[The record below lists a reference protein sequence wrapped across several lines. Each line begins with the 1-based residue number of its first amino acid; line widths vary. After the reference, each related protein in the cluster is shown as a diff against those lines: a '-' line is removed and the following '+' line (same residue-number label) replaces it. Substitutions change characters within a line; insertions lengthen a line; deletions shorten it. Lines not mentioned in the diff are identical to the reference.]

1 MSIRENKTLFMIAGQ
16 ILFFGFFVWY
26 YIHYSFLR
34 SRCDVNVEFFLA
46 IILVLAMTM
55 NYWLFYP
62 VFYKK
67 HSFWHYVAVTA
78 IEAFLVTLLE
88 YCMTIKVGLMYI
100 PDSVPQSE
108 LIHVKLSFYFNILA
122 RNLSLLGF
130 VGLIAN
136 NFGQKYQLLEKDRL
150 LLKKENRVIVRD
162 KNEELIIDASYICY
176 IQQKQ
181 NETLVFT
188 DDGQKYWRRGSMI
201 FFERNMTPGSCV
213 RISKSFMVFCSHIQS
228 YTNNDVTIQMREPG
242 QNVTLPFGRYLAS
255 SAFRIIEQYMKQ
267 KQPVVNTQNVSKA
280 DAIIAI
286 DFISTDSKEIK
297 RIDTNND
304 SQNHSQLINKRMKN
318 PKYSTILSF
327 ISGHAGCNIKDIV
340 VETMIPKSTV
350 TRVLAELKRDSLI
363 EYMGSKKTGG
373 YYVISYQEEATKTE
387 NKNI

>member
-34 SRCDVNVEFFLA
+34 PRCDMNVEFILA

-55 NYWLFYP
+55 SYWLFYP
-62 VFYKK
+62 EFYMK
-67 HSFWHYVAVTA
+67 HSFWHYAAVTA

-136 NFGQKYQLLEKDRL
+136 NFGQKYQLIEKDRL
-150 LLKKENRVIVRD
+150 LLKNENKVIVRG
-162 KNEELIIDASYICY
+162 KNEELIIDVSCICY

-188 DDGQKYWRRGSMI
+188 DDGQQYRRRGSMI
-201 FFERNMTPGSCV
+201 FFERTMTPVSCV
-213 RISKSFMVFCSHIQS
+213 RISKSCMVFCSQIQS
-228 YTNNDVTIQMREPG
+228 YTNKDVTIQLRKSG
-242 QNVTLPFGRYLAS
+242 QNVTLPFGRYLAP
-255 SAFRIIEQYMKQ
+255 SASILIEQYMKQ
-267 KQPVVNTQNVSKA
+267 KQLVVNTQNVSKS
-280 DAIIAI
+280 DDILEINS
-286 DFISTDSKEIK
+286 ISTDSKKIE
-297 RIDTNND
+297 RINTNND
-304 SQNHSQLINKRMKN
+304 SQSLSQLINKRIKN

-327 ISGHAGCNIKDIV
+327 ISEHAGCNIKDIV
-340 VETMIPKSTV
+340 EETMIPKSTV
-350 TRVLAELKRDSLI
+350 TRVLADLKRNNLI
-363 EYMGSKKTGG
+363 KYVGSKKTGG

-387 NKNI
+387 NESI